1 MNALLSPHRRII
13 WVVWLVAAVLFLAV
27 GNGLI
32 YGLIVPLSAGLLV
45 LLAPGVVS
53 SAGRHVDGRDIRA
66 VLLLYVGVVAALY
79 LAFQVFTVERTLG
92 LFLCYAAGL
101 ILGVVGPVIYT
112 VWRRG
117 RRLADLGLTRKNWR
131 QAVGLGL
138 VLGAI
143 QFFLTLYGYDLPTP
157 VEWVPLLTMSLMVGL
172 FEAIFFRGFVQ
183 TRLSASFGPVPGVV
197 AAAAYT
203 PCTTSATAWVSKRWR
218 SCSRSG
224 WCMASRTR
232 A

>member
-1 MNALLSPHRRII
+1 VNALLSPHKRFI
-13 WVVWLVAAVLFLAV
+13 WVAWLVAALLFLAV

-45 LLAPGVVS
+45 LLAPGLVS

-79 LAFQVFTVERTLG
+79 LAFQVFTVENTLG

-117 RRLADLGLTRKNWR
+117 PVLAHAVRLRPA
-131 QAVGLGL
+131 
-138 VLGAI
+138 GA
-143 QFFLTLYGYDLPTP
+143 
-157 VEWVPLLTMSLMVGL
+157 S
-172 FEAIFFRGFVQ
+172 
-183 TRLSASFGPVPGVV
+183 
-197 AAAAYT
+197 
-203 PCTTSATAWVSKRWR
+203 
-218 SCSRSG
+218 
-224 WCMASRTR
+224 
-232 A
+232 